1 MAAHT
6 QSCAQGAT
14 TTTAAAKKKWVFLYL
29 SSSSSSSFLRL
40 FVCRWCVLREKGKVF
55 ANNSIAGRYADTI
68 HFKICFPFIFK
79 PQKRRKKTGAKA
91 LLLPD
96 CLKGDLFFFGSGY
109 SLSPMWHVSS
119 ILNWTNQTPLLLERR
134 LDIVVALVYQSKF
147 SRVFL
152 LLLLL
157 LPLDRIEKKKR
168 ERTAADL

>member
-96 CLKGDLFFFGSGY
+96 CLKGDLFFLAPVTL
-109 SLSPMWHVSS
+109 SLPCDMFHPFWIEPTKPPCCWSVDW
-119 ILNWTNQTPLLLERR
+119 ILLLR
-134 LDIVVALVYQSKF
+134 LCINQSSVESSFFFFF
-147 SRVFL
+147 S
-152 LLLLL
+152 
-157 LPLDRIEKKKR
+157 PS
-168 ERTAADL
+168 TG